1 MKKELI
7 YSIFSNMPTLETD
20 RFILRR
26 LNVDDADDMYE
37 YAKCAEVTKYLTWS
51 PHLDKTYTLEYLIYL
66 QNRYK
71 TGDFF
76 DWAVVCKDSGKM
88 IGTCG
93 FTRFF
98 FSHNG
103 AEIGYV
109 LNPAY
114 HGKGI
119 ATEVVGRVIR
129 YGFENLALERIE
141 GNFMIENEASRRV
154 MEKNGMVFEGVH
166 RNGMLIKGVYRNVG
180 ICAIIKE
187 DFFKNV

>member
-1 MKKELI
+1 M
-7 YSIFSNMPTLETD
+7 
-20 RFILRR
+20 R
-26 LNVDDADDMYE
+26 
-37 YAKCAEVTKYLTWS
+37 
-51 PHLDKTYTLEYLIYL
+51 
-66 QNRYK
+66 
-71 TGDFF
+71 
-76 DWAVVCKDSGKM
+76 DSGKM

-98 FSHNG
+98 FAHNG

-119 ATEVVGRVIR
+119 GTEVVGRVIK

-141 GNFMIENEASRRV
+141 AKYMVGNEASRRV
-154 MEKNGMVFEGVH
+154 MEKNGMIFEGV
-166 RNGMLIKGVYRNVG
+166 RRKGMLIKGIYRDVG
-180 ICAIIKE
+180 VCSIIKE

>member
-7 YSIFSNMPTLETD
+7 YSIFSNIPTLETD
-20 RFILRR
+20 RCILRK
-26 LNVDDADDMYE
+26 LSLDDTDDMHE
-37 YAKCAEVTKYLTWS
+37 YSSNPDVTKYLTWS
-51 PHLDKTYTLEYLIYL
+51 PHPDKAYTLEYLMYL

-76 DWAVVCKDSGKM
+76 DWAVICKDSGKM

-98 FSHNG
+98 FAHNG

-114 HGKGI
+114 HGNGI
-119 ATEVVGRVIR
+119 GTEVVGRVIK
-129 YGFENLALERIE
+129 YGFENLSLERIE
-141 GNFMIENEASRRV
+141 AKYMIENEASHRV
-154 MEKNGMVFEGVH
+154 MQKNGMIFEGV
-166 RNGMLIKGVYRNVG
+166 RRKGLLIKGVYRDVG
-180 ICAIIKE
+180 VCSIIKE
-187 DFFKNV
+187 DFLKNL